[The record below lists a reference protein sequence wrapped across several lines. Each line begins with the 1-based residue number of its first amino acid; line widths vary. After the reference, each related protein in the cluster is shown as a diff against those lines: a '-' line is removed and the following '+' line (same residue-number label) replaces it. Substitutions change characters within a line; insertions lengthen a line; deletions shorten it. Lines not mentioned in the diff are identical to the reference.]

1 MGWTRSEDAKKAW
14 QDAMKNVMKDMQEER
29 EIMSL
34 LARGKKKKAL
44 KKHAKYMKRWHK
56 RQEEGK

>member
-1 MGWTRSEDAKKAW
+1 MAIQSEDAAKAW
-14 QDAMKNVMKDMQEER
+14 AEALREAEEDMQAER
-29 EIMSL
+29 SIYWDW
-34 LARGKKKKAL
+34 ATGKKKKAL